1 MSEGLNMMNGSM
13 MGTVMSGDLVSLRV
27 IAVPVPSPIAPAKY
41 NWGQR

>member
-1 MSEGLNMMNGSM
+1 MMNGSM
-13 MGTVMSGDLVSLRV
+13 MGTVMSGGDLVSLRV